1 MPTGVAPGS
10 DDTGG
15 GATIRG
21 AATPVMVRSL
31 RASRVSS
38 TSSSLCGGGHSS
50 SPATM
55 ADSCGRSMRAP
66 GA

>member
-1 MPTGVAPGS
+1 MPTGAAPGS

-15 GATIRG
+15 WATIRG
-21 AATPVMVRSL
+21 TETPVMACSF
-31 RASRVSS
+31 RASRGSS

-55 ADSCGRSMRAP
+55 ADSCGRSIRAP
-66 GA
+66 GP